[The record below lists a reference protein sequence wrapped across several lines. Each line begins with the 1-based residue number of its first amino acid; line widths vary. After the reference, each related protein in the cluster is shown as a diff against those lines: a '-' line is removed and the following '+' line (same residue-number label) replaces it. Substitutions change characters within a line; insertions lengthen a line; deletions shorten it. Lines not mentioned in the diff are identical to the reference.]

1 MQGFI
6 DAVAEN
12 LWFVWVGF
20 ALLLGI
26 VEVATL
32 DFTAAMFVVGALA
45 AAGVS
50 VAGGSFTLQAVT
62 FSVVS
67 LALLVVVRPYA
78 RTWLMRNAPVVPT
91 GADALTGRAAVVL
104 AEVTS
109 RGGQVKLAGEV
120 WSARTAHAGTVVSVG
135 GDVRV
140 VAIEGATAVVAP
152 VRTAQATPTTE
163 EEERP

>member
-1 MQGFI
+1 MQGFV
-6 DAVAEN
+6 DAVAAN

-50 VAGGSFTLQAVT
+50 VAGGSFTVQAIT

-67 LALLVVVRPYA
+67 LVLLVGARPYV
-78 RTWLMRNAPVVPT
+78 RTWLMRNAPLVHT
-91 GADALTGRAAVVL
+91 GADALTGRGAVVL
-104 AEVTS
+104 SEVTT

-120 WSARTAHAGTVVSVG
+120 WSARTAGADTVVGVG
-135 GDVRV
+135 RDVRV
-140 VAIEGATAVVAP
+140 VAIDGATAVVAP
-152 VRTAQATPTTE
+152 VETVPTDKE
-163 EEERP
+163 GPS

>member
-1 MQGFI
+1 MQGFLG
-6 DAVAEN
+6 AVADN

-50 VAGGSFTLQAVT
+50 LAGGSFTVQVVA
-62 FSVVS
+62 FSAVS
-67 LALLVVVRPYA
+67 LVLLVAVRPYA
-78 RTWLMRNAPVVPT
+78 RTWLMRNAPVVHT

-104 AEVTS
+104 SEVTT

-120 WSARTAHAGTVVSVG
+120 WSARTAGAGTVLGVG
-135 GDVRV
+135 IDVRV
-140 VAIEGATAVVAP
+140 VAIDGATAVVAP
-152 VRTAQATPTTE
+152 VETVPTE
-163 EEERP
+163 KEGPS